1 MVFALR
7 SGFIRPFG
15 FSSFKAKKKDLKKSD
30 TLLGMA
36 IIPGSFFC
44 KGLGTGQ
51 LILPFQILLSF
62 PPKSPRSLFVFLSY
76 SRALEKTEMNPFP
89 FFFFFVFSYFSCFNR
104 ECSWAVER

>member
-1 MVFALR
+1 MKKGRKKKMGGGGRMVFALR
-7 SGFIRPFG
+7 SRFIRPFG

-36 IIPGSFFC
+36 IISGSFFG

-62 PPKSPRSLFVFLSY
+62 PPQIPSLPLC
-76 SRALEKTEMNPFP
+76 
-89 FFFFFVFSYFSCFNR
+89 FFILQPGH
-104 ECSWAVER
+104 